1 MWFLFSCTK
10 EQEVGLM
17 TVQSMWPSTRYTHI
31 AIHSGNWILFPTHET
46 NYPMD
51 ALYSSI
57 FNKHVNHS
65 KYGLHSFLFPSLYR
79 LLPTRSKDTP
89 PLSLPPFFPPSS
101 QLASSNNNS
110 DLSTAVITGWWHVK
124 KEVLASYGNS
134 EN

>member
-17 TVQSMWPSTRYTHI
+17 TVQSMWPSTRYTHMLYTVETGSSSPHTKPI
-31 AIHSGNWILFPTHET
+31 TQWMHYTALFSTSMLIIPNMDCIHFCFSRYTV
-46 NYPMD
+46 YCQ
-51 ALYSSI
+51 
-57 FNKHVNHS
+57 HV
-65 KYGLHSFLFPSLYR
+65 PRISL
-79 LLPTRSKDTP
+79 
-89 PLSLPPFFPPSS
+89 LSLPPFFPPSS